1 MVSKQCYLDSRAGD
15 ERSCSREKEAIQEKD
30 EKITEW
36 SNRTFKRIYC
46 SKERSLRLTC
56 QSSLL
61 KTAVNKANITT
72 KTLKK

>member
-1 MVSKQCYLDSRAGD
+1 MLAR
-15 ERSCSREKEAIQEKD
+15 ERSNTRKRENQRSGRIERLKESIVQRNEV
-30 EKITEW
+30 
-36 SNRTFKRIYC
+36 RG
-46 SKERSLRLTC
+46 LRC